1 MSLHSIQQWF
11 CRVAPLAALFAMPVR
26 AATIPLDLRGN
37 AGEGLLGGN
46 IVPTAVTDGGGGGE
60 FGVGILFNDV
70 SNLLTIN
77 VQWGAGNGFSSLT
90 GAATAGHLHGP
101 TADGGVAALSESAGI
116 RYTLSSMAGW
126 NSNPNTGGFS
136 NALSIL
142 PSEVPAL
149 CNGQFYLLIYTA
161 AYPAGE
167 IRGNLVPVPEPCAVL
182 AIALLPLLRRSRR
195 G

>member
-1 MSLHSIQQWF
+1 MSASGFHKWLF
-11 CRVAPLAALFAMPVR
+11 CIAPMIAVFTLPAKAAI
-26 AATIPLDLRGN
+26 IPLDLRGN

-46 IVPTAVTDGGGGGE
+46 IIPTPVTDGGSGGE

-70 SNLLTIN
+70 TDLLTVN
-77 VQWGAGNGFSSLT
+77 VQWGSANGHSNLT
-90 GAATAGHLHGP
+90 GFATAGHLHGP
-101 TADGGVAALSESAGI
+101 TTDGGVAALSESASI
-116 RYTLSSMAGW
+116 RYTLSALAGW
-126 NSNPNTGGFS
+126 NSSPSSGGFS

-149 CNGQFYLLIYTA
+149 YNGQFYLLIHTA

-167 IRGNLVPVPEPCAVL
+167 IRGNLVPVPEPGTVL
-182 AIALLPLLRRSRR
+182 AIALLPLVRRIRR